1 MIAAVAR
8 DPGPA
13 WHRRRLTVGGHD
25 VELAIAT
32 VDRQDGPEPAAAR
45 ALAEDVAA
53 AALERDRRDLRIA
66 SLPPSGRPVLL
77 VAGRATGMAVS
88 ISHVE
93 GLVAAAVGSTAGV
106 GIDLVDPAEAGR
118 GLDFWFTP
126 EELALEP
133 DEGLLRARLWA
144 AKEAAYKAA
153 GLDEELRPRSVMIES
168 LAPRTFT
175 WTAHSRFVSAAG
187 SGRFLAAGRHVV
199 AVAVATR
206 RGASAAEAPAHDD
219 APPAGAV
226 LPFIHS
232 PVSSEIAR
240 P

>member
-1 MIAAVAR
+1 MTVTDIPPSGGAIRVLELDGGEVALALAATGA
-8 DPGPA
+8 G
-13 WHRRRLTVGGHD
+13 
-25 VELAIAT
+25 
-32 VDRQDGPEPAAAR
+32 DGSPSAAAR
-45 ALAEDVAA
+45 DVAERLA
-53 AALERDRRDLRIA
+53 AERIGQPRSGVRLA

-77 VAGRATGMAVS
+77 VAGRPTGMAVS

-153 GLDEELRPRSVMIES
+153 GLDEELRPRTVAIES
-168 LAPRTFT
+168 LGLHAFT
-175 WTAHSRFVSAAG
+175 WTARSGFARVTG
-187 SGRFLAAGRHVV
+187 EGRFLSAGRHVV
-199 AVAVATR
+199 AVAISTERAAATQ
-206 RGASAAEAPAHDD
+206 ANQAPATV
-219 APPAGAV
+219 GAATIHPLETV
-226 LPFIHS
+226 L
-232 PVSSEIAR
+232 A
-240 P
+240 